1 MLLWFTFMYGMQNV
15 FCYVL
20 VFFCTRLTCIR
31 TRLTCIQDYFCM
43 HFLLSVLG
51 SDFQKYMDAF
61 KPFLG
66 IGLKN
71 YAEYQVGYGC

>member
-1 MLLWFTFMYGMQNV
+1 MYGMPTV
-15 FCYVL
+15 FWKYVL
-20 VFFCTRLTCIR
+20 ILKDWHVLILFVYRIFS
-31 TRLTCIQDYFCM
+31 
-43 HFLLSVLG
+43 LSVLG

-71 YAEYQVGYGC
+71 YAEYQVQYGGGALFLYA